1 MCSIQYTRVDSL
13 AVDENCSG
21 VQNFCLFVQN
31 RVTKLDPITDI
42 FRTMHVTA
50 FGQHRLEAT
59 APWGVKQEKQ
69 TEEKVTPSD
78 KKMSPTDSAHF
89 AMLSRG
95 NCWLSV
101 EGIPEPIPLTGGDC
115 FVLARG
121 TSIVLRDSPRTRPR
135 WSFREIGA
143 KAKSNVA
150 HYGGGGAPT
159 TIVCGS
165 FSFDRASL
173 TPITQLL
180 PSFILIKADQK
191 STLALHNAMQA
202 LASEIVASRLAEVL
216 FIQVLRAQIA
226 SEPERNQ
233 GWLRA
238 VFDPQIGTA
247 LTAFHDSVG
256 APWTVESLSEAA
268 GVSRSAFAVRFKEL
282 LGQTPLEYVTEW
294 RMQKAMQ
301 LLEQRDKKLIDVAR
315 SVGYESDAAFSKAFK
330 RVVGANPGEYLK
342 RGLGMDTN
350 LQYSVGSG
358 D

>member
-1 MCSIQYTRVDSL
+1 GAADAGSATGDDCNLTFKRSHNYPFRQMCSIQYSRIDSL
-13 AVDENCSG
+13 ALDENCSG
-21 VQNFCLFVQN
+21 VQNFCPFVQKKEA
-31 RVTKLDPITDI
+31 KLDPITDI

-50 FGQHRLEAT
+50 FVLHRLEAT
-59 APWGVKQEKQ
+59 APWGVEQEKQ

-101 EGIPEPIPLTGGDC
+101 EGTPEPIPLTGGDC
-115 FVLARG
+115 FLLARG

-135 WSFREIGA
+135 WSFNEIGA
-143 KAKSNVA
+143 KANGNVA

-159 TIVCGS
+159 TIVCGTL
-165 FSFDRASL
+165 SFDRASL
-173 TPITQLL
+173 KPITQLL
-180 PSFILIKADQK
+180 PSFILMKADEAR
-191 STLALHNAMQA
+191 TLALHNTMQA
-202 LASEIVASRLAEVL
+202 LALEMAEQVPGSEVVATRLAEVL
-216 FIQVLRAQIA
+216 FIQVLRAHIA
-226 SEPERNQ
+226 SRPERNK

-282 LGQTPLEYVTEW
+282 LGQTPLEFVTEW
-294 RMQKAMQ
+294 RSWKGRR
-301 LLEQRDKKLIDVAR
+301 LLE
-315 SVGYESDAAFSKAFK
+315 
-330 RVVGANPGEYLK
+330 K
-342 RGLGMDTN
+342 RGKRGAA
-350 LQYSVGSG
+350 VGRCG
-358 D
+358 